1 VLPSTKYSGTPAAA
15 AAPDDPASD
24 ALAAALESAGAA
36 LELDEL
42 DELLQAAS
50 ASVATPSTAADL
62 RTVVRFMHSPSHET
76 ADAVVLAL

>member
-1 VLPSTKYSGTPAAA
+1 MTTRMIAADDRGLHPLFGDAVA
-15 AAPDDPASD
+15 AT
-24 ALAAALESAGAA
+24 ALESAGAA